1 MVRLKGMATSSV
13 LLLLMG
19 TCLTTGCAPGAKRL
33 AMFSNPSSK
42 VSYHWFWG
50 LYAETGSDFEGTLKA
65 SYDPETKQLVI
76 DLTISSDPT
85 PVIGAEG
92 TRADHLVELHR
103 LDVERHRLVG
113 ENFKAFG
120 TMVALASVG
129 GGEAVAK
136 VIDAAAPI
144 LKGSG
149 LGFDIAGIGSVSA
162 NLGAAEPD
170 EPKVPEPPPE

>member
-1 MVRLKGMATSSV
+1 MIARWIGMLA
-13 LLLLMG
+13 LLAIG
-19 TCLTTGCAPGAKRL
+19 GCLSGCAPGAQRL

-85 PVIGAEG
+85 PVIRAEG

-120 TMVALASVG
+120 QMLAIASQG

-144 LKGSG
+144 LAGSG
-149 LGFDIAGIGSVSA
+149 FGFDIAGLGSVTA
-162 NLGAAEPD
+162 NLGTAEPTAAEPTAP
-170 EPKVPEPPPE
+170 EAPTEPP